1 VGQADM
7 SKATVM
13 RISKA
18 INYNNMC
25 RAQITVMAT
34 LVFMIVISFVTT
46 CVNAATM
53 SGYNTVIKQACSLSE
68 ESVFTAYSN
77 DMLRQFDIFAL
88 KKSDIIN
95 DKVNQYIKTSINTH
109 SKDIQLVNA
118 QYDEYRYM
126 TDNGGY
132 GVEEQ
137 IVRYMQSGGYIDV
150 IRDYNSVKDG
160 IKQSDSVSKVSSDIV
175 EVKDT
180 AQESWIDMKQLINVC
195 DNIGDKED
203 ELQQY
208 AKQLVNTV
216 NTLKEEELT
225 QDELDNTKKDIAENV
240 EEIRD
245 AADEIKDM
253 SYKIY
258 DIIDTYEGHMT
269 DTTQQISASYEALER
284 HKEELGDTVYSAMKD
299 DINNMESG
307 GEEQN
312 GSPVDVVE
320 AAVDNDISVLDEL
333 LKKSDINIRQEES
346 IDNIINM
353 SENVQRLCGE
363 LKVREVADRYREY
376 IDEDDSKPDINVLT
390 RIYKLFKE
398 GITGLV
404 IDTDISD
411 KTIEYDN
418 LADSVVI
425 GTACD
430 DISNLSIRSALVNEY
445 IISRFQNYTDY
456 IDSENKGTKDI
467 LSEDRLLDYET
478 EYILCGGKSDKDN
491 LCEVIT
497 KLSHIREGVN
507 LLYLITDS
515 QKKNECFTLAVQILG
530 YTGNMVLIKA
540 AQYLIMTLWAYA
552 ESIVELRGLYS
563 GESISI
569 IKNAGNWETDI
580 NGLINLGRENISSSS
595 VQWLKNAGKTR
606 KGTVQ
611 PDDKETDEILSLD
624 YSGYLRILLLM
635 QNGTTRNARVM
646 SAMELVMVALG
657 HNDFRMKDYIYEA
670 DGTATFA
677 YVKNG
682 QQYTQK
688 LSYSYVS

>member
-1 VGQADM
+1 M

-46 CVNAATM
+46 CVNAAAM
-53 SGYNTVIKQACSLSE
+53 SGYNTVIKQACSLSD

-299 DINNMESG
+299 DINNIESCS
-307 GEEQN
+307 EEQN

-333 LKKSDINIRQEES
+333 LKKSDINIRQDES

-376 IDEDDSKPDINVLT
+376 IDEDDSKPDINLLT

-418 LADSVVI
+418 LADSVVT

-497 KLSHIREGVN
+497 KLSHIREGAN

-515 QKKNECFTLAVQILG
+515 QKKNECFTLAVQLLG

-580 NGLINLGRENISSSS
+580 NGLINLGRENISSGS
-595 VQWLKNAGKTR
+595 VQWLKNAGKNR

-624 YSGYLRILLLM
+624 YAGYLRILLLM

-670 DGTATFA
+670 EGIATFA

>member
-1 VGQADM
+1 M

-46 CVNAATM
+46 CVNAAAM
-53 SGYNTVIKQACSLSE
+53 SGYNTVIKQACSLSD

-95 DKVNQYIKTSINTH
+95 DKVNKYIKTSINTH

-299 DINNMESG
+299 DINNMESC

-333 LKKSDINIRQEES
+333 LKKSDINIRQDES

-418 LADSVVI
+418 LADSVVT

-497 KLSHIREGVN
+497 KLSHIREGAN

-569 IKNAGNWETDI
+569 IKNAGDWETDI
-580 NGLINLGRENISSSS
+580 NGLINLGRENISSGS
-595 VQWLKNAGKTR
+595 VQWLKNSGKNR

-624 YSGYLRILLLM
+624 YAGYLRILLLM

>member
-1 VGQADM
+1 M

-46 CVNAATM
+46 CVNAAAM
-53 SGYNTVIKQACSLSE
+53 SGYNTVIKQACSLSD

-160 IKQSDSVSKVSSDIV
+160 IKQSDSVSKASSDIV

-269 DTTQQISASYEALER
+269 DTTQQISASYEALKR

-299 DINNMESG
+299 DINNMESC

-320 AAVDNDISVLDEL
+320 ATVDNDISVLDEL

-353 SENVQRLCGE
+353 SGNVQRLCGE

-376 IDEDDSKPDINVLT
+376 IDEDDSKPDINLLT

-418 LADSVVI
+418 LADSVVT

-497 KLSHIREGVN
+497 KLSHIREGAN

-569 IKNAGNWETDI
+569 IKNAGDWETDI
-580 NGLINLGRENISSSS
+580 NGLINLGRENISSGS
-595 VQWLKNAGKTR
+595 VQWLKNAGKNR

-624 YSGYLRILLLM
+624 YAGYLRILLLM

>member
-1 VGQADM
+1 M

-46 CVNAATM
+46 CVNAAAM
-53 SGYNTVIKQACSLSE
+53 SGYNTVIKQTCSLSD

-88 KKSDIIN
+88 IKSDIIN

-353 SENVQRLCGE
+353 SGNVQRLCGE

-418 LADSVVI
+418 LADSVVT

-497 KLSHIREGVN
+497 KLSHIREGAN

-515 QKKNECFTLAVQILG
+515 QKKNECFTLAVQLLG

-569 IKNAGNWETDI
+569 IKNAGDWETDI
-580 NGLINLGRENISSSS
+580 NGLINLGRENISSGS
-595 VQWLKNAGKTR
+595 VQWLKNSGKNR

-624 YSGYLRILLLM
+624 YAGYLRILLLM

>member
-1 VGQADM
+1 M

-46 CVNAATM
+46 CVNAAAM
-53 SGYNTVIKQACSLSE
+53 SGYNTVIKQACSLSD

-109 SKDIQLVNA
+109 SKDIKLVNA

-126 TDNGGY
+126 TDSGGY

-353 SENVQRLCGE
+353 SGNVQRLCGE

-418 LADSVVI
+418 LADSVVT

-497 KLSHIREGVN
+497 KLSHIREGAN

-515 QKKNECFTLAVQILG
+515 QKKNECFTLAVQLLG

-580 NGLINLGRENISSSS
+580 NGLINLGRENISSGS
-595 VQWLKNAGKTR
+595 VQWLKNAGKNR

-624 YSGYLRILLLM
+624 YAGYLRILLLM

>member
-1 VGQADM
+1 M

-46 CVNAATM
+46 CVNAAAM
-53 SGYNTVIKQACSLSE
+53 SGYNTVIKQACSLSD

-269 DTTQQISASYEALER
+269 DTTQQISASYEALKR

-299 DINNMESG
+299 DINNMESC

-353 SENVQRLCGE
+353 SGNVQRLCGE

-418 LADSVVI
+418 LADSVVT

-497 KLSHIREGVN
+497 KLSHIREGAN

-515 QKKNECFTLAVQILG
+515 QKKNECFTLAVQLLG

-569 IKNAGNWETDI
+569 IKNAGDWETDI
-580 NGLINLGRENISSSS
+580 NGLINLGRENISSGS
-595 VQWLKNAGKTR
+595 VQWLKNAGKNR

-624 YSGYLRILLLM
+624 YAGYLRILLLM

>member
-1 VGQADM
+1 M

-46 CVNAATM
+46 CVNAAAM
-53 SGYNTVIKQACSLSE
+53 SGYNTVIKQACSLSD

-180 AQESWIDMKQLINVC
+180 AQKSWIDMKQLINVC

-269 DTTQQISASYEALER
+269 DTTQQISASYEALKR

-299 DINNMESG
+299 DINNMESC

-333 LKKSDINIRQEES
+333 LKKSDINIRQDES

-353 SENVQRLCGE
+353 SGNVQRLCGE

-376 IDEDDSKPDINVLT
+376 IDEDDSKPDINLLT

-418 LADSVVI
+418 LADRVVT

-497 KLSHIREGVN
+497 KLSHIREGAN

-569 IKNAGNWETDI
+569 IKNAGDWETDI
-580 NGLINLGRENISSSS
+580 NGLINLGRENISSGS
-595 VQWLKNAGKTR
+595 VQWLKNAGKNR

-624 YSGYLRILLLM
+624 YDGYLRILLLM

-646 SAMELVMVALG
+646 SAMELAMVALG

>member
-1 VGQADM
+1 M

-46 CVNAATM
+46 CVNAAAM
-53 SGYNTVIKQACSLSE
+53 SGYNTVIKQACSLSD

-284 HKEELGDTVYSAMKD
+284 HKEEFGDTVYSAMKD
-299 DINNMESG
+299 DINNIESCS
-307 GEEQN
+307 EEQN

-333 LKKSDINIRQEES
+333 LKKSDINIRQDES

-376 IDEDDSKPDINVLT
+376 IDEDDSKPDINLLT

-418 LADSVVI
+418 LADSVVT

-497 KLSHIREGVN
+497 KLSHIREGAN

-515 QKKNECFTLAVQILG
+515 QKKNECFTLAVQLLG

-569 IKNAGNWETDI
+569 IKNAGDWETDI
-580 NGLINLGRENISSSS
+580 NGLINLGRENISSGS
-595 VQWLKNAGKTR
+595 VQWLKNAGKNR

-611 PDDKETDEILSLD
+611 PDDKEADEILSLD
-624 YSGYLRILLLM
+624 YAGYLRILLLM

>member
-1 VGQADM
+1 M

-46 CVNAATM
+46 CVNAAAM
-53 SGYNTVIKQACSLSE
+53 SGYNTVIKQACSLSD

-299 DINNMESG
+299 DINNIESCS
-307 GEEQN
+307 EEQN

-333 LKKSDINIRQEES
+333 LKKSDINIRQDES

-418 LADSVVI
+418 LADSVVT

-497 KLSHIREGVN
+497 KLSHIREGAN
-507 LLYLITDS
+507 LLYLITDR
-515 QKKNECFTLAVQILG
+515 QKKNECFTLAVQLLG

-580 NGLINLGRENISSSS
+580 NGLINLGRENISSGS
-595 VQWLKNAGKTR
+595 VQWLKNAGKNR

-624 YSGYLRILLLM
+624 YAGYLRILLLM

>member
-1 VGQADM
+1 M

-46 CVNAATM
+46 CVNAAAM
-53 SGYNTVIKQACSLSE
+53 SGYNTVIKQACSLSD

-299 DINNMESG
+299 DINNMESC

-333 LKKSDINIRQEES
+333 LKKSDINIRQDES

-418 LADSVVI
+418 LADSVVT

-456 IDSENKGTKDI
+456 IDSENKGTKDT

-497 KLSHIREGVN
+497 KLSHIREGAN

-515 QKKNECFTLAVQILG
+515 QKKNECFTLAVQLLG

-569 IKNAGNWETDI
+569 IKNAGDWETDI
-580 NGLINLGRENISSSS
+580 NGLINPGRENISSGS
-595 VQWLKNAGKTR
+595 VQWLKNAGKNR

-624 YSGYLRILLLM
+624 YAGYLRILLLM

>member
-1 VGQADM
+1 M

-46 CVNAATM
+46 CVNAAAM
-53 SGYNTVIKQACSLSE
+53 SGYNTVIKQACSLSD

-77 DMLRQFDIFAL
+77 DMLRQFDIFTL

-160 IKQSDSVSKVSSDIV
+160 IKQSDSVSKVFSDIV
-175 EVKDT
+175 EVKET

-299 DINNMESG
+299 DINNIESCS
-307 GEEQN
+307 EEQN

-333 LKKSDINIRQEES
+333 LKKSDINIRQDES

-376 IDEDDSKPDINVLT
+376 IDEDDSKPDINLLT

-418 LADSVVI
+418 LADSVVT

-497 KLSHIREGVN
+497 KLSHIREGAN

-569 IKNAGNWETDI
+569 IKNAGDWETDI
-580 NGLINLGRENISSSS
+580 NGLINLGRENISSGS
-595 VQWLKNAGKTR
+595 VQWLKNAGKNR

-624 YSGYLRILLLM
+624 YAGYLRILLLM

>member
-1 VGQADM
+1 M

-46 CVNAATM
+46 CVNAAAM
-53 SGYNTVIKQACSLSE
+53 SGYNTVIKQACSLSD

-160 IKQSDSVSKVSSDIV
+160 IKQSNSVSKVSSDIV

-299 DINNMESG
+299 DINNMESC

-333 LKKSDINIRQEES
+333 LKKSDINIRQDES

-418 LADSVVI
+418 LADSVVT

-445 IISRFQNYTDY
+445 IISRFQNFTDY

-497 KLSHIREGVN
+497 KLSHIREGAN

-580 NGLINLGRENISSSS
+580 NGLINLGRENISSGS
-595 VQWLKNAGKTR
+595 VQWLKNAGKNR

-624 YSGYLRILLLM
+624 YAGYLRILLLM

-670 DGTATFA
+670 DGAATFA

>member
-1 VGQADM
+1 M

-46 CVNAATM
+46 CVNAAAM
-53 SGYNTVIKQACSLSE
+53 SGYNTVIKQACSLSD

-269 DTTQQISASYEALER
+269 DTTQQISASYEALKR

-307 GEEQN
+307 GEKQN

-333 LKKSDINIRQEES
+333 LKKSDINIRQDES

-418 LADSVVI
+418 LADSVVT

-497 KLSHIREGVN
+497 KLSYIREGAN

-515 QKKNECFTLAVQILG
+515 QKKNECFTLAVQLLG

-580 NGLINLGRENISSSS
+580 NGLINLGRENISSGS
-595 VQWLKNAGKTR
+595 VQWLKNAGKNR

-624 YSGYLRILLLM
+624 YAGYLRILLLM

>member
-1 VGQADM
+1 M

-53 SGYNTVIKQACSLSE
+53 SGYNTVIKQACSLSD

-77 DMLRQFDIFAL
+77 DMLRRFDIFAL

-320 AAVDNDISVLDEL
+320 AAIDNDISVLDEL

-418 LADSVVI
+418 LADSVVT

-497 KLSHIREGVN
+497 KLSHIREGAN

-580 NGLINLGRENISSSS
+580 NGLINLGRENISSGS
-595 VQWLKNAGKTR
+595 VQWLKNAGKNR

-624 YSGYLRILLLM
+624 YAGYLRILLLM

>member
-1 VGQADM
+1 M

-46 CVNAATM
+46 CVNAAAM
-53 SGYNTVIKQACSLSE
+53 SGYNTVIKQACSLSD

-269 DTTQQISASYEALER
+269 DTTQQISASYEALKR

-299 DINNMESG
+299 DINNMESC

-320 AAVDNDISVLDEL
+320 ATVDNDISVLDEL

-353 SENVQRLCGE
+353 SGNVQRLCGE

-376 IDEDDSKPDINVLT
+376 IDEDDSKPDINLLT

-418 LADSVVI
+418 LADSVVT

-497 KLSHIREGVN
+497 KLSHIREGAN

-580 NGLINLGRENISSSS
+580 NGLINLGRENISSGS
-595 VQWLKNAGKTR
+595 VQWLKNAGKNR

-624 YSGYLRILLLM
+624 YAGYLRILLLM

>member
-1 VGQADM
+1 M

-46 CVNAATM
+46 CVNAAAM

-225 QDELDNTKKDIAENV
+225 QDELDNTKKDIAEIV
-240 EEIRD
+240 EEIRE

-258 DIIDTYEGHMT
+258 DIIDAYEGHMT

-299 DINNMESG
+299 DINNMESC

-418 LADSVVI
+418 LADSVVTR
-425 GTACD
+425 TACD

-497 KLSHIREGVN
+497 KLSHIREGAN

-580 NGLINLGRENISSSS
+580 NGLINPGRENISSGS
-595 VQWLKNAGKTR
+595 VQWLKNAGKNR

-624 YSGYLRILLLM
+624 YAGYLRILLLM

-670 DGTATFA
+670 DGTASFA

>member
-1 VGQADM
+1 M

-46 CVNAATM
+46 CVNAAAM
-53 SGYNTVIKQACSLSE
+53 SGYNTVIKQACSLSD

-299 DINNMESG
+299 DINNIESCS
-307 GEEQN
+307 EEQN

-333 LKKSDINIRQEES
+333 LKKSDINIRQDES

-376 IDEDDSKPDINVLT
+376 IDEDDSKPDINLLT

-418 LADSVVI
+418 LADSVVT

-497 KLSHIREGVN
+497 KLSHIREGAN

-515 QKKNECFTLAVQILG
+515 QKKNECFTLAVQLLG

-569 IKNAGNWETDI
+569 IKNAGDWETDI
-580 NGLINLGRENISSSS
+580 NGLINLGRENISSGS
-595 VQWLKNAGKTR
+595 VQWLKNAGKNR

-611 PDDKETDEILSLD
+611 PDDKEADEILSLD
-624 YSGYLRILLLM
+624 YAGYLRILLLM

-682 QQYTQK
+682 HQYTQK

>member
-1 VGQADM
+1 M

-46 CVNAATM
+46 CVNAAAM
-53 SGYNTVIKQACSLSE
+53 SGYNTVIKQACSLSD

-269 DTTQQISASYEALER
+269 DTTQQISASYEALKR

-299 DINNMESG
+299 DINNMESC

-320 AAVDNDISVLDEL
+320 ATVDNDISVLDEL

-353 SENVQRLCGE
+353 SGNVQRLCGE

-376 IDEDDSKPDINVLT
+376 IDEDDSKPDINLLT

-418 LADSVVI
+418 LADSVVT

-497 KLSHIREGVN
+497 KLSHIREWAN

-569 IKNAGNWETDI
+569 IKNAGDWETDI
-580 NGLINLGRENISSSS
+580 NGLINLGRENISSGS
-595 VQWLKNAGKTR
+595 VQWLKNAGKNR

-624 YSGYLRILLLM
+624 YAGYLRILLLM

>member
-1 VGQADM
+1 M

-46 CVNAATM
+46 CVNAAAM
-53 SGYNTVIKQACSLSE
+53 SGYNTVIKQACSLSD

-307 GEEQN
+307 GDEQN

-320 AAVDNDISVLDEL
+320 AAVDNDISALDEL

-353 SENVQRLCGE
+353 SGNVQRLCGE

-418 LADSVVI
+418 LADSVVT

-497 KLSHIREGVN
+497 KLSHIREGAN

-515 QKKNECFTLAVQILG
+515 QKKNECFTLAVQLLG

-569 IKNAGNWETDI
+569 IKNAGDWETDI
-580 NGLINLGRENISSSS
+580 NGLINLGRENISSGS
-595 VQWLKNAGKTR
+595 VQWLKNAGKNR

-624 YSGYLRILLLM
+624 YAGYLRILLLM

>member
-1 VGQADM
+1 M

-46 CVNAATM
+46 CVNAAAM
-53 SGYNTVIKQACSLSE
+53 SGYNTVIKQACSLSD

-77 DMLRQFDIFAL
+77 DMIRQFDIFAL

-269 DTTQQISASYEALER
+269 DTTQQISASYEALKR

-299 DINNMESG
+299 DINNIESC

-353 SENVQRLCGE
+353 SGNVQRLCGE

-376 IDEDDSKPDINVLT
+376 IDEDDSKPDINLLT

-418 LADSVVI
+418 LADSVVT

-497 KLSHIREGVN
+497 KLSHIREGAN

-580 NGLINLGRENISSSS
+580 NGLINLGRENISSGS
-595 VQWLKNAGKTR
+595 VQWLKNAGKNR

-624 YSGYLRILLLM
+624 YAGYLRILLLM

>member
-1 VGQADM
+1 M

-46 CVNAATM
+46 CVNAAAM
-53 SGYNTVIKQACSLSE
+53 SGYNTVIKQACSLSD

-299 DINNMESG
+299 DINNMESC

-333 LKKSDINIRQEES
+333 LKKSDINIRQDES

-363 LKVREVADRYREY
+363 LKVREVADRYCEY

-418 LADSVVI
+418 LADSVVT

-497 KLSHIREGVN
+497 KLSHIREGAN

-580 NGLINLGRENISSSS
+580 NGLINLGRENISSGS
-595 VQWLKNAGKTR
+595 VQWLKNAGKNR

-624 YSGYLRILLLM
+624 YAGYLRILLLM

-646 SAMELVMVALG
+646 SAMELVMAALG

>member
-1 VGQADM
+1 M

-46 CVNAATM
+46 CVNAAAM
-53 SGYNTVIKQACSLSE
+53 SGYKTVIKQACSLSD

-269 DTTQQISASYEALER
+269 DTTQQISASYEALKR

-299 DINNMESG
+299 DINNMESC

-320 AAVDNDISVLDEL
+320 ATVDNDISVLDEL

-353 SENVQRLCGE
+353 SGNVQRLCGE

-376 IDEDDSKPDINVLT
+376 IDEDDSKPDINLLT

-418 LADSVVI
+418 LADSVVT

-497 KLSHIREGVN
+497 KLSHIREGAN

-569 IKNAGNWETDI
+569 IKNAGDWETDI
-580 NGLINLGRENISSSS
+580 NGLINLGRENISSGS
-595 VQWLKNAGKTR
+595 VQWLKNAGKNR

-624 YSGYLRILLLM
+624 YAGYLRILLLM

>member
-1 VGQADM
+1 M

-53 SGYNTVIKQACSLSE
+53 SGYNTVIKQACSLSD

-77 DMLRQFDIFAL
+77 DMLRRFDIFAL

-216 NTLKEEELT
+216 NTLKKEELT

-312 GSPVDVVE
+312 GSSVDVVE

-418 LADSVVI
+418 LADSVVT

-456 IDSENKGTKDI
+456 IDSENKGTNDI

-497 KLSHIREGVN
+497 KLSHIREGAN

-580 NGLINLGRENISSSS
+580 NGLINLGRENISSGS
-595 VQWLKNAGKTR
+595 VQWLKNAEKNR

-624 YSGYLRILLLM
+624 YAGYLRILLLM

>member
-1 VGQADM
+1 M

-46 CVNAATM
+46 CVNAAAM
-53 SGYNTVIKQACSLSE
+53 SGYNTVIKQACSLSD

-307 GEEQN
+307 GDEQN
-312 GSPVDVVE
+312 WSPVDVVE
-320 AAVDNDISVLDEL
+320 AAVDNDISALDEL
-333 LKKSDINIRQEES
+333 LKKSDINIRQDES

-353 SENVQRLCGE
+353 SGNVQRLCGE

-418 LADSVVI
+418 LADSVVT

-497 KLSHIREGVN
+497 KLSHIREGAN

-580 NGLINLGRENISSSS
+580 NGLINLGRENISSGS
-595 VQWLKNAGKTR
+595 VQWLKNAGKNR

-624 YSGYLRILLLM
+624 YAGYLRILLLM

>member
-1 VGQADM
+1 M

-46 CVNAATM
+46 CVNAAAM
-53 SGYNTVIKQACSLSE
+53 SGYNTVIKQACSLSD

-216 NTLKEEELT
+216 NTLKKEELT

-269 DTTQQISASYEALER
+269 DTTQQISASYEALKR
-284 HKEELGDTVYSAMKD
+284 HKEELGYTVYSAMKD
-299 DINNMESG
+299 DINNMESC

-333 LKKSDINIRQEES
+333 LKKSDINIRQDES

-376 IDEDDSKPDINVLT
+376 IDEDDSKQDINVLT

-418 LADSVVI
+418 LADSVVT

-497 KLSHIREGVN
+497 KLSHIREGAN

-569 IKNAGNWETDI
+569 IKNAGDWETDI
-580 NGLINLGRENISSSS
+580 NGLINLGRENISSGS
-595 VQWLKNAGKTR
+595 VQWLKNAGKNR

-624 YSGYLRILLLM
+624 YAGYLRILLLM

>member
-1 VGQADM
+1 M

-46 CVNAATM
+46 CVNAAAM
-53 SGYNTVIKQACSLSE
+53 SGYNTVIKQACSLSD

-299 DINNMESG
+299 DINNIESCS
-307 GEEQN
+307 EEQN

-333 LKKSDINIRQEES
+333 LKKSDINIRQDES

-376 IDEDDSKPDINVLT
+376 IDEDDSKPDINLLT

-418 LADSVVI
+418 LADSVVT

-497 KLSHIREGVN
+497 KLSHIREGAN

-515 QKKNECFTLAVQILG
+515 QKKNECFTLAVQLLG

-569 IKNAGNWETDI
+569 IKNAGDWETDI
-580 NGLINLGRENISSSS
+580 NGLINLGRENISSGS
-595 VQWLKNAGKTR
+595 VQWLKNAGKNR

-624 YSGYLRILLLM
+624 YAGYLRILLLM

>member
-1 VGQADM
+1 M

-46 CVNAATM
+46 CVNAAAM
-53 SGYNTVIKQACSLSE
+53 SGYNTVIKQACSLSD

-299 DINNMESG
+299 DINNMESC

-353 SENVQRLCGE
+353 SGNVQRLCGE

-376 IDEDDSKPDINVLT
+376 IDEDDSKPDINLLT

-418 LADSVVI
+418 LADSVVT

-497 KLSHIREGVN
+497 KLSHIREGAN

-552 ESIVELRGLYS
+552 ESIVELIGLYS

-569 IKNAGNWETDI
+569 IKNAGDWETDI
-580 NGLINLGRENISSSS
+580 NGLINLGRENISSGS
-595 VQWLKNAGKTR
+595 VQWLKNAGKNR

-624 YSGYLRILLLM
+624 YAGYLRILLLM

>member
-1 VGQADM
+1 M

-46 CVNAATM
+46 CVNAAAM
-53 SGYNTVIKQACSLSE
+53 SGYNTVIKQACSLSD

-299 DINNMESG
+299 DINNMESC

-353 SENVQRLCGE
+353 SGNVQRLCGE

-376 IDEDDSKPDINVLT
+376 IDEDDSKPDINLLT

-418 LADSVVI
+418 LADSVVT

-497 KLSHIREGVN
+497 KLSHIREGAN

-530 YTGNMVLIKA
+530 YTGNMVFIKA

-569 IKNAGNWETDI
+569 IKNAGDWETDI
-580 NGLINLGRENISSSS
+580 NGLINLGRENISSGS
-595 VQWLKNAGKTR
+595 VQWLKNAGKNR

-624 YSGYLRILLLM
+624 YAGYLRILLLM

>member
-1 VGQADM
+1 M

-46 CVNAATM
+46 CVNAAAM

-240 EEIRD
+240 EEIRE

-258 DIIDTYEGHMT
+258 DIIDAYEGHMT

-333 LKKSDINIRQEES
+333 LKKSDINIRQDES

-418 LADSVVI
+418 LADSIVT

-497 KLSHIREGVN
+497 KLSHIREGAN

-563 GESISI
+563 GESI
-569 IKNAGNWETDI
+569 IKNAGDWETDI
-580 NGLINLGRENISSSS
+580 NGLINPGRENISSGS
-595 VQWLKNAGKTR
+595 VQWLKNAGKNR

-624 YSGYLRILLLM
+624 YAGYLRILLLM

-677 YVKNG
+677 YVKSG

>member
-1 VGQADM
+1 M

-46 CVNAATM
+46 CVNAAAM
-53 SGYNTVIKQACSLSE
+53 SGYNTVIKQACSLSD

-118 QYDEYRYM
+118 QYDGYRYM

-160 IKQSDSVSKVSSDIV
+160 IKQSDSVSKVFSDIV

-216 NTLKEEELT
+216 NTLKKEELT

-269 DTTQQISASYEALER
+269 DTTQQISASYEALKR
-284 HKEELGDTVYSAMKD
+284 HKEELGYTVYSAMKD
-299 DINNMESG
+299 DINNMESC

-333 LKKSDINIRQEES
+333 LKKSDINIRQDES

-418 LADSVVI
+418 LADSVVT

-497 KLSHIREGVN
+497 KLSHIREGAN

-580 NGLINLGRENISSSS
+580 NGLINLGRENISSGS
-595 VQWLKNAGKTR
+595 VQWLKNAGKNR

-624 YSGYLRILLLM
+624 YAGYLRILLLM

>member
-1 VGQADM
+1 M

-46 CVNAATM
+46 CVNAAAM
-53 SGYNTVIKQACSLSE
+53 SGYNTVIKQACSLSD

-180 AQESWIDMKQLINVC
+180 AQESWTDMKQLINVC

-353 SENVQRLCGE
+353 SGNVQRLCGE

-418 LADSVVI
+418 LADSVVS

-497 KLSHIREGVN
+497 KLSHIREGAN

-515 QKKNECFTLAVQILG
+515 QKKNECFTLAVQLLG

-580 NGLINLGRENISSSS
+580 NGLINLGRENISSGS
-595 VQWLKNAGKTR
+595 VQWLKNAGKNR

-624 YSGYLRILLLM
+624 YAGYLRILLLM

>member
-1 VGQADM
+1 M

-46 CVNAATM
+46 CVNAAAM
-53 SGYNTVIKQACSLSE
+53 SGYNTVIKQACSLSD

-299 DINNMESG
+299 DINNIESCS
-307 GEEQN
+307 EEQN

-333 LKKSDINIRQEES
+333 LKKSDINIRQDES

-376 IDEDDSKPDINVLT
+376 IDEDDSKPDINLLT

-418 LADSVVI
+418 LADSVVT

-497 KLSHIREGVN
+497 KLSHIREGAN

-515 QKKNECFTLAVQILG
+515 QKKNECFTLAVQLLG

-580 NGLINLGRENISSSS
+580 NGLINLGRENISSGS
-595 VQWLKNAGKTR
+595 VQWLKNAGKNR

-624 YSGYLRILLLM
+624 YAGYLRILLLM

-670 DGTATFA
+670 DGTATFD

>member
-1 VGQADM
+1 M

-46 CVNAATM
+46 CVNAAAM
-53 SGYNTVIKQACSLSE
+53 SGYNTVIKQACSLSD

-118 QYDEYRYM
+118 QYDGYRYM

-160 IKQSDSVSKVSSDIV
+160 IKQSDSVSKVFSDIV

-216 NTLKEEELT
+216 NTLKKEELT

-269 DTTQQISASYEALER
+269 DTTQQISASYEALKR
-284 HKEELGDTVYSAMKD
+284 HKEELGYTVYSAMKD
-299 DINNMESG
+299 DINNMESC

-353 SENVQRLCGE
+353 SGNVQRLCGE

-376 IDEDDSKPDINVLT
+376 IDEDDSKPDINLLT

-418 LADSVVI
+418 LADSVVT

-497 KLSHIREGVN
+497 KLSHIREGAN

-569 IKNAGNWETDI
+569 IKNAGDWETDI
-580 NGLINLGRENISSSS
+580 NGLINLGRENISSGS
-595 VQWLKNAGKTR
+595 VQWLKNAGKNR

-624 YSGYLRILLLM
+624 YAGYLRILLLM

>member
-1 VGQADM
+1 M

-46 CVNAATM
+46 CVNAAAM
-53 SGYNTVIKQACSLSE
+53 SGYNTVIKQACSLSD

-240 EEIRD
+240 EEISD

-299 DINNMESG
+299 DINNMESC

-353 SENVQRLCGE
+353 SGNVQRLCGE

-376 IDEDDSKPDINVLT
+376 IDEDDSKPDINLLT

-418 LADSVVI
+418 LADSVVT

-497 KLSHIREGVN
+497 KLSHIREGAN

-569 IKNAGNWETDI
+569 IKNAGDWETDI
-580 NGLINLGRENISSSS
+580 NGLINLGRENISSGS
-595 VQWLKNAGKTR
+595 VQWLKNAGKNR

-624 YSGYLRILLLM
+624 YAGYLRILLLM

>member
-1 VGQADM
+1 M

-34 LVFMIVISFVTT
+34 LVFMIVISFMTT
-46 CVNAATM
+46 CVNAAAM
-53 SGYNTVIKQACSLSE
+53 SGYNTVIKQACSLSD

-307 GEEQN
+307 GDEQN

-320 AAVDNDISVLDEL
+320 AAVDNDISALDEL
-333 LKKSDINIRQEES
+333 LKKSDINIRQDES

-353 SENVQRLCGE
+353 SGNVQRLCGE

-418 LADSVVI
+418 LADSVVT

-497 KLSHIREGVN
+497 KLSHIREGAN

-515 QKKNECFTLAVQILG
+515 QKKNECFTLAVQLLG

-580 NGLINLGRENISSSS
+580 NGLINLGRENISSGS
-595 VQWLKNAGKTR
+595 VQWLKNAGKNR

-624 YSGYLRILLLM
+624 YAGYLRILLLM

>member
-1 VGQADM
+1 M

-46 CVNAATM
+46 CVNAAAM
-53 SGYNTVIKQACSLSE
+53 SGYNTVIKQACSLSD

-160 IKQSDSVSKVSSDIV
+160 IKQSNSVSKVSSDIV

-299 DINNMESG
+299 DINNMESC

-333 LKKSDINIRQEES
+333 LKKSDINIRQDES

-418 LADSVVI
+418 LADSVVT

-497 KLSHIREGVN
+497 KLSHIREGAN

-580 NGLINLGRENISSSS
+580 NGLINPGRENISSGS
-595 VQWLKNAGKTR
+595 VQWLKNAGKNR

-624 YSGYLRILLLM
+624 YAGYLRILLLM

>member
-1 VGQADM
+1 M

-46 CVNAATM
+46 CVNAAAM
-53 SGYNTVIKQACSLSE
+53 SGYNTVIKQACSLSD

-269 DTTQQISASYEALER
+269 DTTQQISASYEALKR

-299 DINNMESG
+299 DINNMESC

-333 LKKSDINIRQEES
+333 LKKSDINIRQDES

-353 SENVQRLCGE
+353 SGNVQRLCGE

-376 IDEDDSKPDINVLT
+376 IDEDDSKPDINLLT

-418 LADSVVI
+418 LADRVVT

-497 KLSHIREGVN
+497 KLSHIREGAN

-515 QKKNECFTLAVQILG
+515 QKKNECFTLAVQLLG

-569 IKNAGNWETDI
+569 IKNAGDWETDI
-580 NGLINLGRENISSSS
+580 NGLINLGRENISSGS
-595 VQWLKNAGKTR
+595 VQWLKNAGKNR
-606 KGTVQ
+606 KDTVQ
-611 PDDKETDEILSLD
+611 PDDKEADEILSLD
-624 YSGYLRILLLM
+624 YAGYLRILLLM

>member
-1 VGQADM
+1 M

-46 CVNAATM
+46 CVNAAAM
-53 SGYNTVIKQACSLSE
+53 SGYNTVIKQACSLSD

-118 QYDEYRYM
+118 QYDGYRYM

-160 IKQSDSVSKVSSDIV
+160 IKQSDSVSKVFSYIV

-216 NTLKEEELT
+216 NTLKKEELT

-269 DTTQQISASYEALER
+269 DTTQQISASYEALKR
-284 HKEELGDTVYSAMKD
+284 HKEELGYTVYSAMKD
-299 DINNMESG
+299 DINNMESC

-333 LKKSDINIRQEES
+333 LKKSDINIRQDES

-376 IDEDDSKPDINVLT
+376 IDEDDSKQDINVLT

-418 LADSVVI
+418 LADSVVT

-497 KLSHIREGVN
+497 KLSHIREGAN

-569 IKNAGNWETDI
+569 IKNAGDWETDI
-580 NGLINLGRENISSSS
+580 NGLINLGRENISSGS
-595 VQWLKNAGKTR
+595 VQWLKNAGKNR

-624 YSGYLRILLLM
+624 YAGYLRILLLM

>member
-1 VGQADM
+1 M

-46 CVNAATM
+46 CVNAAAM
-53 SGYNTVIKQACSLSE
+53 SGYNTVIKQACSLSD

-269 DTTQQISASYEALER
+269 DTTQQISASYEALKR

-299 DINNMESG
+299 DINNMESC

-353 SENVQRLCGE
+353 SGNVQRLCGE

-376 IDEDDSKPDINVLT
+376 IDEDDSKPDINLLT

-418 LADSVVI
+418 LADSVVT

-497 KLSHIREGVN
+497 KLSHIREGAN

-569 IKNAGNWETDI
+569 IKNAGDWETDI
-580 NGLINLGRENISSSS
+580 NGLINLGRENISSGS
-595 VQWLKNAGKTR
+595 VQWLKNAGKNM

-624 YSGYLRILLLM
+624 YAGYLRILLLM

>member
-1 VGQADM
+1 M

-46 CVNAATM
+46 CVNAAAM
-53 SGYNTVIKQACSLSE
+53 SGYNTVIKQACSLSD

-269 DTTQQISASYEALER
+269 DTTQQISVSYEALER

-307 GEEQN
+307 GDEQN

-320 AAVDNDISVLDEL
+320 AAVDNDISALDEL
-333 LKKSDINIRQEES
+333 LKKSDINIRQDES

-353 SENVQRLCGE
+353 SGNVQRLCGE
-363 LKVREVADRYREY
+363 LKVREVADRYSEY

-418 LADSVVI
+418 LADSVVT

-497 KLSHIREGVN
+497 KLSHIREGAN

-580 NGLINLGRENISSSS
+580 NGLINLGRENISSGS
-595 VQWLKNAGKTR
+595 VQWLKNAGKNR

-624 YSGYLRILLLM
+624 YAGYLRILLLM